1 MNGVTLA
8 FRSISSGNTKF
19 DYTAHEIKVL
29 QLISAPTSTQLPP
42 PKDGDS
48 MFHRIVG
55 VCLQSSLRQNPDWL
69 WAATEHLHYM
79 CLHYR
84 CSSFLKKINIAYLN
98 TPFALDLISRKWF
111 SSCDNSSVSL
121 SSSMIARFLSVIE
134 DNIKTGLQGT
144 GWKAWT
150 GFLCGLTQGQV
161 APSSCESGKELRIL
175 YTVGTS

>member
-1 MNGVTLA
+1 
-8 FRSISSGNTKF
+8 
-19 DYTAHEIKVL
+19 
-29 QLISAPTSTQLPP
+29 
-42 PKDGDS
+42 
-48 MFHRIVG
+48 
-55 VCLQSSLRQNPDWL
+55 
-69 WAATEHLHYM
+69 
-79 CLHYR
+79 
-84 CSSFLKKINIAYLN
+84 
-98 TPFALDLISRKWF
+98 
-111 SSCDNSSVSL
+111 L